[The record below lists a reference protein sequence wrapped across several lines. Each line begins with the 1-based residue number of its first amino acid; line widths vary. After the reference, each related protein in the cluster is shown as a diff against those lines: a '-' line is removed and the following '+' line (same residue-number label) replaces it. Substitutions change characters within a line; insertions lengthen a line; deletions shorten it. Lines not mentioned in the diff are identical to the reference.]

1 MEFEPKSSRVEGF
14 QFKCDVPELNACK
27 GEWFVQ
33 WDDDYEILTDREMFE
48 RYKVAGVPDGPEDV
62 EECKHEFVTW
72 IPPWTATYP
81 QTYDTFNPNYV
92 TCLTS
97 GAYKS
102 NCTVS

>member
-48 RYKVAGVPDGPEDV
+48 RYKVAGVPDGPDDV
-62 EECKHEFVTW
+62 DDKPLSRFPIYYKYTPQVGQY
-72 IPPWTATYP
+72 PWL
-81 QTYDTFNPNYV
+81 DTYV
-92 TCLTS
+92 TCKTS